1 MKKPKVYLLSLGCP
15 KNLVDSELMLGALK
29 KRGFAIKNEPRDV
42 DIAVINTCAFI
53 KEAKEESIDEIFG
66 LIKLKK
72 AGYIK
77 RLVVSGCLPERY
89 MHELRQDLKEVD
101 DFMGVEGWRHI
112 DALLKSR
119 KKGIKY
125 SEVTSHIK
133 PAYHDIRHDIRRHL
147 LTPTHYAYVKVSEG
161 CNNFCSYCSI
171 PAIRGRLRSR
181 PIEEIKKEVIT
192 LAQSGILKEINLVAQ
207 DTTMY
212 GRDLY
217 GRARLVDLLKELDQ
231 IKKITW
237 IRLLYTH
244 PAHFSRELVETIGSS
259 CHICRYLDLPLQ
271 HISDGILKKMNRKV
285 SKKKICELIY
295 LLRKKIPDISLRT
308 SFIIGFPGE
317 SDRDFNELLE
327 FVKEIKFEHL
337 GAFMYSCEE
346 NTPASGFKDQVP
358 EKVKKERYDILLEV
372 QREISREILQGYVGK
387 NLKVLVDEKLP
398 DSDNTYLGRTEFDAP
413 EVDGSVIIKDKGI
426 KEGDLINA
434 RITDTWEY
442 DLLAERV

>member
-15 KNLVDSELMLGALK
+15 KNLVDSELILGALE
-29 KRGFAIKNEPRDV
+29 KRGFVIKNEPRDV
-42 DIAVINTCAFI
+42 DIAIINTCAFI

-77 RLVVSGCLPERY
+77 RLVVSGCLPQRY
-89 MHELRQDLKEVD
+89 MCELRQDLKEVD
-101 DFMGVEGWRHI
+101 DFVGVEGWRHI
-112 DALLKSR
+112 NTLLESIKE
-119 KKGIKY
+119 GAKY
-125 SEVTSHIK
+125 SDATVHIK
-133 PAYHDIRHDIRRHL
+133 PLYHDTRRHL
-147 LTPTHYAYVKVSEG
+147 LTPVHYAYVKISEG
-161 CNNFCSYCSI
+161 CDNFCSYCSI

-181 PIEEIKKEVIT
+181 PIEEIKKEVID
-192 LAQSGILKEINLVAQ
+192 LARNVALKEINLIAQ
-207 DTTMY
+207 DTTLY

-217 GRARLVDLLKELDQ
+217 GRARLVDLLKELDR

-237 IRLLYTH
+237 IRLLYAH
-244 PAHFSRELVETIGSS
+244 PAHFSKELVEFIGSS
-259 CHICRYLDLPLQ
+259 HRICRYVDLPLQ
-271 HISDGILKKMNRKV
+271 HISDSILKKMNRKV
-285 SKKKICELIY
+285 SKKKIYELISS
-295 LLRKKIPDISLRT
+295 LRKEIPDVSLRT
-308 SFIIGFPGE
+308 SFIVGFPGE
-317 SDRDFNELLE
+317 SNKDFNELIK
-327 FVKEIKFEHL
+327 FVKEIRFEHL

-346 NTPASGFKDQVP
+346 NTRASGFKNQVP

-372 QREISREILQGYVGK
+372 QREISRNVLKGYVGR

-413 EVDGSVIIKDKGI
+413 EVDGSVVIKDKGI

-442 DLLAERV
+442 DLLAERA